1 MPLQPSQK
9 DMKMLEV
16 LYNTNKYN
24 ELEIATKKLIQKY
37 PNIAP
42 LLNILGFALHKQG
55 HLKKAVI
62 SYEQAIVSSPKF
74 VFAHNN
80 LGNVF
85 TAGVTATSDNT
96 DDLDYVIL
104 KYNAN
109 GELQWNKIINGK
121 GNKAD
126 IPTALTTDLQNNVII
141 TGVSSGTDTD
151 ADYLTLKLDKS
162 DGDKLWGKR
171 YDCWVI

>member
-37 PNIAP
+37 PNIAS

-55 HLKKAVI
+55 HLKKAAI
-62 SYEQAIVSSPKF
+62 SYEQAIIISPKF

-85 TAGVTATSDNT
+85 K
-96 DDLDYVIL
+96 DLGEFDKALSKYQHAIKLNPNYAEAYYNQGLVYKKFANIMNRL
-104 KYNAN
+104 K
-109 GELQWNKIINGK
+109 
-121 GNKAD
+121 
-126 IPTALTTDLQNNVII
+126 
-141 TGVSSGTDTD
+141 VSNM
-151 ADYLTLKLDKS
+151 L
-162 DGDKLWGKR
+162 
-171 YDCWVI
+171 